1 MSSGNRVEQLEKRV
15 RELEATVQGLTEELV
30 EANERIRQLEQS
42 TPDRDGSAGVSG
54 TDLGFDD
61 AEPVTNG
68 GSVGESAG
76 DGGDGVDDDLDL
88 QFEIDPG
95 ADPEE
100 VERAANQIAPED
112 EPERRADTT
121 NSTDD
126 DGGDEGDMDDIIV
139 A

>member
-42 TPDRDGSAGVSG
+42 PVRRDDSAGATD
-54 TDLGFDD
+54 TDLSFDD
-61 AEPVTNG
+61 AEPV
-68 GSVGESAG
+68 ESEA
-76 DGGDGVDDDLDL
+76 GGDSDDEAADGPDDDLDL

-112 EPERRADTT
+112 ADERRADTT